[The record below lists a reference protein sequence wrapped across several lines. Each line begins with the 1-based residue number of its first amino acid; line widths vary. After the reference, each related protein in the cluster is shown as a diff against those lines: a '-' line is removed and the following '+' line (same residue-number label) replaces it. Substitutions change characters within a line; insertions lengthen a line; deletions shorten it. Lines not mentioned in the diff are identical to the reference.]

1 MNLDLCMKDNIPWM
15 QFNCRNCSAVHP
27 FDFFFVVSGIAVAP
41 TNGTNW
47 SWQLMAVSPLR
58 KKAILNISVPSPSS
72 SSSSYPSSSF
82 TEGWNVSFV
91 GSWKRERKREREMER
106 ERDGE
111 RERERER
118 EREWER
124 GKIQWRRFRSVAAS
138 SQTNL
143 SVFVDV
149 LPSPT
154 ATHHPHPP
162 PPRFS
167 LIIMNV
173 IVYLINSLHI

>member
-118 EREWER
+118 ERESEKEEKSNGAGSAQLPHR
-124 GKIQWRRFRSVAAS
+124 LKLTCPS
-138 SQTNL
+138 SLT
-143 SVFVDV
+143 FFP
-149 LPSPT
+149 LPQPPT
-154 ATHHPHPP
+154 IPTRHLPDSH
-162 PPRFS
+162 
-167 LIIMNV
+167 
-173 IVYLINSLHI
+173 